1 MSRSAE
7 EQRPLVDGDG
17 DACSTPEPVVPKLV
31 TFVLACCCAVDSA
44 DGVLLSTL
52 FRALERDLGITPA
65 QLGLL
70 SLVKSLS
77 MALSYPAWGY
87 ASDVVPKS
95 RLLTG
100 AVLSWAATSWL
111 VGLAS
116 SFTTLALA
124 CALLSVGL
132 AAISPLSV
140 AFMAEL
146 VPASS
151 RGLMFG
157 LLSLATSMGSV
168 IGKLEA
174 EPLPLPV
181 HVACGSATASCTG
194 TNFGMWA
201 STTFLGWRLPYFC
214 VGLVALPLALGLR
227 LTLGRRKAGAAPTA
241 QADQRKLS
249 MRQTWAVVRR
259 IRTVLL
265 ITFQGLF
272 GSIPWRALDFL
283 VIYLQCTPPR
293 SFPSAV
299 RRPSDAALGWV
310 QTVGWRTARRLWWPL
325 SSQLAGRW
333 GAWPAGTPPTWPG
346 GCHPTTGVSR
356 CGPARWP

>member
-1 MSRSAE
+1 MSRSTE

-17 DACSTPEPVVPKLV
+17 DACSSDATPEPPVTVPKTV
-31 TFVLACCCAVDSA
+31 TLVLAACCAVDSA

-52 FRALERDLGITPA
+52 FRALERDLGITPG

-95 RLLTG
+95 KLLTW

-146 VPASS
+146 VPARS

-157 LLSLATSMGSV
+157 LLSLATSTGSV
-168 IGKLEA
+168 I
-174 EPLPLPV
+174 
-181 HVACGSATASCTG
+181 G

-227 LTLGRRKAGAAPTA
+227 LTLGRRKAGGAPTA

-283 VIYLQCTPPR
+283 VIYLQCTPPFLPR
-293 SFPSAV
+293 DVACTDPVMRRWDGCRLWDGGRHSSV
-299 RRPSDAALGWV
+299 GGLGILRRPGGGEPGRRVRLRRGLAAV
-310 QTVGWRTARRLWWPL
+310 A
-325 SSQLAGRW
+325 
-333 GAWPAGTPPTWPG
+333 
-346 GCHPTTGVSR
+346 
-356 CGPARWP
+356 

>member
-1 MSRSAE
+1 MSRSTE

-17 DACSTPEPVVPKLV
+17 DACSTPTPEPPAAVPKTV
-31 TFVLACCCAVDSA
+31 TLVLAACCAVDSA

-52 FRALERDLGITPA
+52 FRALERDLGITPG

-87 ASDVVPKS
+87 AADVVPKS
-95 RLLTG
+95 RLLTW

-146 VPASS
+146 VPARS

-157 LLSLATSMGSV
+157 LLSLATSTGSV
-168 IGKLEA
+168 I
-174 EPLPLPV
+174 
-181 HVACGSATASCTG
+181 G

-249 MRQTWAVVRR
+249 MRQS
-259 IRTVLL
+259 RTVIL
-265 ITFQGLF
+265 
-272 GSIPWRALDFL
+272 SRYVA
-283 VIYLQCTPPR
+283 QC
-293 SFPSAV
+293 PS
-299 RRPSDAALGWV
+299 R
-310 QTVGWRTARRLWWPL
+310 
-325 SSQLAGRW
+325 
-333 GAWPAGTPPTWPG
+333 
-346 GCHPTTGVSR
+346 
-356 CGPARWP
+356 